1 MDLTLRWPELSDR
14 SKLWMIVS
22 LTAVS
27 VLLTVYFRLTLMET
41 SYYADFFFLPI
52 LLACFWFQFRGLYA
66 VLILSVTL
74 LAADLTLNGGS
85 MILEDSARVVIFFG
99 IGLVAA
105 FLGMQMMQAQ
115 RQLRLVIEELDDRV
129 RSRTS
134 ELEDE
139 LEAKIAAQSA
149 LAEEKEKL
157 SVTLQSIGDAVLVAD
172 TEGRVVMIN
181 EVAQRLSGRTAAEA
195 EGRPTAE
202 LLALVDSQGR
212 QVEDPIRAVLST
224 GLASSMPSD
233 AVLLRPDGAR
243 IMVTDSASPIVR
255 DGHLVGVVMVFTDV

>member
-172 TEGRVVMIN
+172 TEGRVVMKI
-181 EVAQRLSGRTAAEA
+181 GRAH
-195 EGRPTAE
+195 
-202 LLALVDSQGR
+202 V
-212 QVEDPIRAVLST
+212 
-224 GLASSMPSD
+224 
-233 AVLLRPDGAR
+233 
-243 IMVTDSASPIVR
+243 
-255 DGHLVGVVMVFTDV
+255 